1 MTVSFRSALV
11 CAGLGLLMSAPA
23 LARTTAAMPA
33 GVVAIPAGS
42 AGFIDIDL
50 AGWTSFS
57 GFGLPGNT
65 TVAFDIGAGTVVT
78 GFTYTDVAITTSNG
92 SWLSELT
99 LSVNPTNGDAAVEFM
114 DWAPSLVSDSGSTT
128 ASGSWGG
135 PTGAATGGPGPF
147 GPGTSFTAA
156 DGLIFVTV
164 YEAFDDPFGP
174 TGPSL
179 LDATITAGTMRVFL
193 APIPEPGTYGMMAL
207 GLLAVGAAM
216 RKRQQSN

>member
-42 AGFIDIDL
+42 ASFIDINL
-50 AGWTSFS
+50 AGWTSFG
-57 GFGLPGNT
+57 GFGVTGNT
-65 TVAFDIGAGTVVT
+65 TVAFDIGAGSAVT
-78 GFTYTDVAITTSNG
+78 GFTYTGVSFTTSGG

-99 LSVNPTNGDAAVEFM
+99 LSVNPTNGNAATEYM
-114 DWAPSLVSDSGSTT
+114 DWAPSLVDNSGSATH
-128 ASGSWGG
+128 SGSWGG
-135 PTGAATGGPGPF
+135 TSGGPGPF
-147 GPGTSFTAA
+147 GAGTSFTAA

-164 YEAFDDPFGP
+164 YEAFDDPFGD
-174 TGPSL
+174 TGTV
-179 LDATITAGTMRVFL
+179 LDATISAGTMRVFL

-207 GLLAVGAAM
+207 GLLAVGAAL
-216 RKRQQSN
+216 RKRRQST

>member
-23 LARTTAAMPA
+23 LARTTAALPA

-42 AGFIDIDL
+42 ASFIDINL
-50 AGWTSFS
+50 AGWTSFG
-57 GFGLPGNT
+57 GFGAPNNT
-65 TVAFDIGAGTVVT
+65 TVSFDIGAGSVVT
-78 GFTYTDVAITTSNG
+78 GFTYTGVSFTTSNG
-92 SWLSELT
+92 SWLSELI
-99 LSVNPTNGDAAVEFM
+99 LSVNPTNGDAATEYM
-114 DWAPSLVSDSGSTT
+114 DWAPSLSDNSGSATH
-128 ASGSWGG
+128 SGSW
-135 PTGAATGGPGPF
+135 GAATGGPGPF
-147 GPGTSFTAA
+147 GAGTSFTAA

-164 YEAFDDPFGP
+164 YEGFDDPFGD
-174 TGPSL
+174 TGSV

>member
-11 CAGLGLLMSAPA
+11 CASLGLVMSAPA

-42 AGFIDIDL
+42 ASFIDINL
-50 AGWTSFS
+50 AGWTSFG
-57 GFGLPGNT
+57 GFGAVGNT
-65 TVAFDIGAGTVVT
+65 AVAFDIGAGSAVT
-78 GFTYTDVAITTSNG
+78 GFTYTSVAITTSNS

-99 LSVNPTNGDAAVEFM
+99 LSVNPTNGDAATEYM
-114 DWAPSLVSDSGSTT
+114 DWAPSLVDASGSAT

-135 PTGAATGGPGPF
+135 ATGGPGPF
-147 GPGTSFTAA
+147 GAGTSFTAD
-156 DGLIFVTV
+156 DGLIFITV
-164 YEAFDDPFGP
+164 YEGFDDPFGD
-174 TGPSL
+174 TGSV

-216 RKRQQSN
+216 RKRQQAN